1 MAAAGEPL
9 IAGIREV
16 VYQQSLPTVTRDL
29 HILPSTLGARTGVV
43 GAITPAVENAVSPTN
58 VERLLGL
65 RTAIAG

>member
-29 HILPSTLGARTGVV
+29 HILPSTLGARTGLV
-43 GAITPAVENAVSPTN
+43 GAITLAVENAVSPTN